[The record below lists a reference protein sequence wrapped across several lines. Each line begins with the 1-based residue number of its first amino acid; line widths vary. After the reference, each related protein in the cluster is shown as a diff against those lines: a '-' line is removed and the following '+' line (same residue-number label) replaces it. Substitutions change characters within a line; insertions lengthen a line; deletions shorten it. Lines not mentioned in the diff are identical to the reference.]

1 MKRLFDFIASS
12 FGLILLTPIF
22 VLVALWIKL
31 DSRGAIFFR
40 QERVGFQGITFRI
53 HKFRTMV
60 LDVEKKGKQI
70 TVGTDS
76 QTTTVGRFLRKYKLD
91 ELPQLIDV
99 LVGDMS
105 LVGPRPEV
113 PKYIDYYTDDEKHDV
128 LSVKPGI
135 TDNASIEFRDE
146 NELLA
151 SSDDPEATYINEVL
165 PKVPN
170 MRWGALM
177 NKAPTNNKVN
187 DLNKIFPHNGKWH
200 TVFEEKDHTYI
211 DGKIV
216 WKKDKKSWT

>member
-1 MKRLFDFIASS
+1 MKRLFDFVASS

-40 QERVGFQGITFRI
+40 QERVGFQGDLFRI

-60 LDVEKKGKQI
+60 LDAEKKGKQI
-70 TVGTDS
+70 TVGADS
-76 QTTTVGRFLRKYKLD
+76 RITTVGGFLRKYKID

-113 PKYIDYYTDDEKHDV
+113 SKYIDYYTDDEKHDV

-151 SSDDPEATYINEVL
+151 SSDDPEATYINKVL
-165 PKVPN
+165 PKKI
-170 MRWGALM
+170 ALYR
-177 NKAPTNNKVN
+177 KYVRERSFIGDVAI
-187 DLNKIFPHNGKWH
+187 IFK
-200 TVFEEKDHTYI
+200 TIFLI
-211 DGKIV
+211 I
-216 WKKDKKSWT
+216 KK

>member
-1 MKRLFDFIASS
+1 MKRLFDLGASF

-22 VLVALWIKL
+22 VLSALWIMI
-31 DSRGAIFFR
+31 DSKGPIFFR

-60 LDVEKKGKQI
+60 LDAEKKGKQI
-70 TVGTDS
+70 TVGADS
-76 QTTTVGRFLRKYKLD
+76 RITTVGSFLRKYKLD

-113 PKYIDYYTDDEKHDV
+113 PKYIDCYSDDEKHDV

-151 SSDDPEATYINEVL
+151 SSKDPEATYVNEVL
-165 PKVPN
+165 PKKI
-170 MRWGALM
+170 ALYR
-177 NKAPTNNKVN
+177 KYVRERSFFGDVAI
-187 DLNKIFPHNGKWH
+187 IFK
-200 TVFEEKDHTYI
+200 TIFLI
-211 DGKIV
+211 I
-216 WKKDKKSWT
+216 KK

>member
-1 MKRLFDFIASS
+1 MKRLFDLGASF

-22 VLVALWIKL
+22 VLSALWIMI
-31 DSRGAIFFR
+31 DSKGPIFFR

-60 LDVEKKGKQI
+60 LDAEKKGKQI
-70 TVGTDS
+70 TVGADS
-76 QTTTVGRFLRKYKLD
+76 RITNVGSFLRKYKLD

-113 PKYIDYYTDDEKHDV
+113 PKYIDCYSDDEKYDV

-135 TDNASIEFRDE
+135 TDNASIEFRNE

-151 SSDDPEATYINEVL
+151 SSDDPEATYISEVL
-165 PKVPN
+165 PKKI
-170 MRWGALM
+170 ALYR
-177 NKAPTNNKVN
+177 KYVRERSFFGDVAI
-187 DLNKIFPHNGKWH
+187 IFK
-200 TVFEEKDHTYI
+200 TIFLVL
-211 DGKIV
+211 
-216 WKKDKKSWT
+216 KK

>member
-1 MKRLFDFIASS
+1 MKRLFDFTASF

-22 VLVALWIKL
+22 VLSALWIMI
-31 DSRGAIFFR
+31 DSKGPIFFR
-40 QERVGFQGITFRI
+40 QERVGFQGINFRI

-60 LDVEKKGKQI
+60 LNAEKKGKQI
-70 TVGTDS
+70 TVGADS
-76 QTTTVGRFLRKYKLD
+76 RITTAGVFLRKYKLD

-113 PKYIDYYTDDEKHDV
+113 SKYIDCYSDDEKYDV

-151 SSDDPEATYINEVL
+151 SSKDPEAAYISEVL
-165 PKVPN
+165 PKKI
-170 MRWGALM
+170 ALYR
-177 NKAPTNNKVN
+177 KYVRERSFFGDVAI
-187 DLNKIFPHNGKWH
+187 IFK
-200 TVFEEKDHTYI
+200 TIFLI
-211 DGKIV
+211 I
-216 WKKDKKSWT
+216 KK

>member
-1 MKRLFDFIASS
+1 MKRLFDFIASF

-22 VLVALWIKL
+22 VLAALWIKI
-31 DSRGAIFFR
+31 DSRGPIFFR
-40 QERVGFQGITFRI
+40 QERVGSQGSIFRI

-70 TVGTDS
+70 TVGADS
-76 QTTTVGRFLRKYKLD
+76 RITTVGSFLRKYKLD

-99 LVGDMS
+99 LFGDMS

-113 PKYIDYYTDDEKHDV
+113 PKYIDCYSDDEKHDV

-151 SSDDPEATYINEVL
+151 SSKDPEAAYISEVL
-165 PKVPN
+165 PKKI
-170 MRWGALM
+170 ALYR
-177 NKAPTNNKVN
+177 KYVRERSFFGDVAI
-187 DLNKIFPHNGKWH
+187 IFK
-200 TVFEEKDHTYI
+200 TIFLI
-211 DGKIV
+211 I
-216 WKKDKKSWT
+216 KK

>member
-1 MKRLFDFIASS
+1 MKRLFDFVASS

-31 DSRGAIFFR
+31 DSRGVIFFR
-40 QERVGFQGITFRI
+40 QERVGFQGDLFRI

-60 LDVEKKGKQI
+60 LDAEKKGKQI
-70 TVGTDS
+70 TVGADS
-76 QTTTVGRFLRKYKLD
+76 RITTVGRFLRKYKLD

-146 NELLA
+146 NRLLA
-151 SSDDPEATYINEVL
+151 SSKDPEATYINEVL
-165 PKVPN
+165 PK
-170 MRWGALM
+170 
-177 NKAPTNNKVN
+177 KI
-187 DLNKIFPHNGKWH
+187 DLYRKYVRERSFFGDVAIIFK
-200 TVFEEKDHTYI
+200 TIFLI
-211 DGKIV
+211 I
-216 WKKDKKSWT
+216 KK